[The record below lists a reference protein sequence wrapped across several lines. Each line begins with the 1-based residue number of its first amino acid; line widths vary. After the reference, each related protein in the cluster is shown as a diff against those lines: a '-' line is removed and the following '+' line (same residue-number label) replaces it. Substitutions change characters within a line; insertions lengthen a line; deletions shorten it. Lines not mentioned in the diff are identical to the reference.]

1 MHFVLSIF
9 IISLITNPVSGFTQ
23 SKNDEDN
30 ALKAAAI
37 EIITE
42 AKYCTLITVDEK
54 GQPQAR
60 MMDPFLPEE
69 DFVIWLGTN
78 NNSRKVRE
86 IKSNKQATVNYSLSS
101 GEGYVTMTGNA
112 FLVDDSSE
120 KEKRWKKSWEAFY
133 QDKESTYILIKFV
146 PDKLEVVSYKHN
158 LIGDSITWSAPHISL
173 KNSTK

>member
-9 IISLITNPVSGFTQ
+9 IISFFTSSLTGFAQ
-23 SKNDEDN
+23 QENGENSS
-30 ALKAAAI
+30 LKSAAI

-42 AKYCTLITVDEK
+42 AKYCTLITVDAS

-60 MMDPFLPEE
+60 MMDPFLPEN

-78 NNSRKVRE
+78 NNSRKVKE
-86 IKSNKQATVNYSLSS
+86 IKKNKLATVNYSLSS
-101 GEGYVTMTGNA
+101 GEGYVTLTGNA
-112 FLVDDSSE
+112 YLVDDSSE
-120 KEKRWKKSWEAFY
+120 KEKRWKDSWEAFY